1 MPRIPIR
8 EGLALHYEEFGDRSN
23 PTVVLIR
30 GTGADSSR
38 WMPQVEVYKEEF
50 HVVIF
55 DNRGVGKSDTVPG
68 PYTVSQMGDDTVL
81 LLDAIGVERCHLS
94 GSSLGGAIALDAT
107 VKHPD
112 RIASLQMHS
121 SWLRT
126 HDYTAYSLGLLK
138 KFLTMAGVD
147 GYYELMLPLLLTAG
161 FLSADFERTK
171 SILAHMR
178 ANSAS
183 PEGLAA
189 QIEANLSYD
198 LAADAGTV
206 RVPVLVTVGENDVL
220 LPPSASKEI
229 VDAIPGAEFVVFP
242 GGAHL
247 VTMETPA
254 AFNDTTLGWMRRNCR

>member
-1 MPRIPIR
+1 MPRTQIR
-8 EGLALHYEEFGDRSN
+8 EGLSLHYEEFGDRHN
-23 PTVVLIR
+23 PSIVLIR

-38 WMPQVEVYKEEF
+38 WMPQVELYKDEF

-68 PYTVSQMGDDTVL
+68 PYTVSQMGDDTML
-81 LLDAIGVERCHLS
+81 LLDAIGVGRCHLS
-94 GSSLGGAIALDAT
+94 GSSLGGAIALDAAI
-107 VKHPD
+107 KHPD

-126 HDYTAYSLGLLK
+126 HGYTAYSLGLLK
-138 KFLTMAGVD
+138 KFLQLAGVD
-147 GYYELMLPLLLTAG
+147 GYYELMLPLLLTAK
-161 FLSADFERTK
+161 FLSADFDRTM

-178 ANSAS
+178 ANAASA
-183 PEGLAA
+183 EGLAA

-198 LAADAGTV
+198 LSARAGEV
-206 RVPVLVTVGENDVL
+206 KVPVLVTVGDGDVL
-220 LPPSASKEI
+220 LPPSASQEI
-229 VDAIPGAEFVVFP
+229 VDAIPGAEMVVFP

-254 AFNDTTLGWMRRNCR
+254 AFNDATLTWMRRNCR